1 MADTQLNSPFSIQIP
16 RDPPAGLPKE
26 VQAVMESIF
35 SALYQLQIALVN
47 FCGIGPQPQA
57 QWSQLTAIQ
66 TILQQNM
73 NRVYMLASETVL
85 GGALVNF
92 VNSGGVIKA
101 QNANATDNTKPA
113 QGFCNVSGGTAG
125 GSYGEF
131 IMFSGLCQLI
141 SGLTIGSVYYLS
153 TTSGLL
159 TTVKPVAAGNI
170 EQMVGVA
177 VDINVLYFTSHHW
190 VQH

>member
-1 MADTQLNSPFSIQIP
+1 MPPSQLNSPFSVRIA
-16 RDPPAGLPKE
+16 RDPPPGLPLE
-26 VQAVMESIF
+26 IRTVIEDIYTAI
-35 SALYQLQIALVN
+35 YQLQIALVN
-47 FCGIGPQPQA
+47 FCGVSPQPQA
-57 QWSQLTAIQ
+57 QWSQLATVQ

-73 NRVYMLASETVL
+73 NRTYMLASETIL

-92 VNSGGVIKA
+92 VNSGGVIKVR
-101 QNANATDNTKPA
+101 NANATDNTKPA
-113 QGFCNVSGGTAG
+113 QGFCNVSGGTAS

-153 TTSGLL
+153 TTNGILS
-159 TTVKPVAAGNI
+159 VSKPVAAGNI